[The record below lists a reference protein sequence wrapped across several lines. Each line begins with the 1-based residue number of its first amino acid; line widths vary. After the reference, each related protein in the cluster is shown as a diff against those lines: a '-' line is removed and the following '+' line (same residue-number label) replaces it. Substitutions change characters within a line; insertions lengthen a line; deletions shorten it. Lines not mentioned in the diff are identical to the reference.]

1 MAYFNKAKEYRLFQ
15 KQDNTYVVMKGDSL
29 YKIAKKYNVSIEE
42 LMKYNNLE
50 GTLIY
55 PDQILVIPQVIND
68 KVYFLEYV
76 SNKDDSLNSI
86 ALKYNLSIDEILKY
100 NDLGKFILTEGQ
112 LIVIPQKFNTY
123 VVKES
128 DTLRDILN
136 NTNMTLEE
144 LVNENFNTLFKVGT
158 SLYVKWNE

>member
-1 MAYFNKAKEYRLFQ
+1 MAYFNKAKDYRLFQ

-86 ALKYNLSIDEILKY
+86 ALKYNLSIDDILKY

-144 LVNENFNTLFKVGT
+144 LVNENFNALFKAGT
-158 SLYVKWNE
+158 NLYVK

>member
-1 MAYFNKAKEYRLFQ
+1 MAYFNKAKDYRLFQ

-158 SLYVKWNE
+158 SLYVK

>member
-1 MAYFNKAKEYRLFQ
+1 MGYFNKAKEYRLFQ
-15 KQDNTYVVMKGDSL
+15 KEDNSYVVMKGDSL
-29 YKIAKKYNVSIEE
+29 YKIAKKFNVSVEE
-42 LMKYNNLE
+42 LMKFNNLE
-50 GTLIY
+50 STLIY

-86 ALKYNLSIDEILKY
+86 ALKYNLKIDDILKY

-112 LIVIPQKFNTY
+112 MIVLPQKYNTY
-123 VVKES
+123 VIKES
-128 DTLRDILN
+128 DTLTDILN

-144 LVNENFNTLFKVGT
+144 LVMENYNNLFKVGT
-158 SLYVKWNE
+158 TIYIK

>member
-158 SLYVKWNE
+158 SLYVK

>member
-1 MAYFNKAKEYRLFQ
+1 MAYFNKAKDYRLFQ

-29 YKIAKKYNVSIEE
+29 YKIAKKYNISIEE

-50 GTLIY
+50 GTLLY
-55 PDQILVIPQVIND
+55 PDQILVIPQIIND

-76 SNKDDSLNSI
+76 SSKDDSLNSI

-100 NDLGKFILTEGQ
+100 NDLGKFILMEGQ
-112 LIVIPQKFNTY
+112 LMVIPQKFNTY

-158 SLYVKWNE
+158 SLYIK

>member
-1 MAYFNKAKEYRLFQ
+1 MGYFNKAKEYRLFQ
-15 KQDNTYVVMKGDSL
+15 KQNNSYVVMKGDSL
-29 YKIAKKYNVSIEE
+29 YKIAKKFNVSVEE

-55 PDQILVIPQVIND
+55 PDQILVIPQLIND

-112 LIVIPQKFNTY
+112 LIILPQKFNTY
-123 VVKES
+123 VIKES
-128 DTLRDILN
+128 DTLNDILR

-144 LVNENFNTLFKVGT
+144 LVEENFNNLFKVGT
-158 SLYVKWNE
+158 TIYIK